1 MCGLSFPMVSKKIE
15 GYFLSEGGKRR
26 CVSLASNGSW
36 ESHQKKS
43 GSLLVNHD
51 LGDQL
56 KIVLCLFWGSGLSC
70 TFTKNYYP
78 RKYKFLLVRLRPF
91 IHISDSYSHRSR
103 LIKIYF
109 YIKEERRYFYVTVLN
124 SFKSHTYPPSF
135 GFMEMNQ
142 FRCNNKFIGL

>member
-1 MCGLSFPMVSKKIE
+1 MCALSFPMVSKKLKAIFYLRE
-15 GYFLSEGGKRR
+15 ENAH
-26 CVSLASNGSW
+26 VSLASNGSW

-78 RKYKFLLVRLRPF
+78 RKYKFVLVRLRP
-91 IHISDSYSHRSR
+91 IIQMSDSFSHRSR
-103 LIKIYF
+103 Q
-109 YIKEERRYFYVTVLN
+109 VN
-124 SFKSHTYPPSF
+124 
-135 GFMEMNQ
+135 
-142 FRCNNKFIGL
+142 